1 MACEHKRLK
10 CTNNVFSCLDCG
22 AVVLNPCVNDQ
33 PEGQEEK
40 PAEAPKRKRKTK
52 KEAATD
58 GSDSD

>member
-10 CTNNVFSCLDCG
+10 CTDNVFYCLDCG
-22 AVVLNPCVNDQ
+22 AVLPNPYEAKEQ
-33 PEGQEEK
+33 
-40 PAEAPKRKRKTK
+40 EAPKPGRKRKTK

>member
-22 AVVLNPCVNDQ
+22 AMVPNPYVNDQ

-40 PAEAPKRKRKTK
+40 QAPKRKRKTK
-52 KEAATD
+52 GAEKNAD
-58 GSDSD
+58 H